1 MSTFGTN
8 LSCSSINGIPVA
20 SFSGAQ
26 NLQSVLQTGNNANLQ
41 DINQVQTLRA
51 VDVEALSKVDT
62 VKVNTEILEVED
74 ANANSVI
81 EASYS
86 QANSESDLYIY
97 SLPLYAPTGGGA
109 SVPFKVWSN
118 SGLLQIGNAIP
129 VGDIGVTGRIY
140 QENGFL
146 KISQS
151 GAPAAV

>member
-1 MSTFGTN
+1 MSTYGSNIT
-8 LSCSSINGIPVA
+8 CTSINGIPVA
-20 SFSGAQ
+20 SFSGSQ
-26 NLQSVLQTGNNANLQ
+26 NLQSVLQTGNSANLN
-41 DINQVQTLRA
+41 DIDQVSTLRA
-51 VDVEALSKVDT
+51 VAVEVLGKVDT
-62 VKVNTEILEVED
+62 VQMETEILEVED
-74 ANANSVI
+74 ASANSVMV
-81 EASYS
+81 AGYN